1 MTKQG
6 TGGTDAEQ
14 SSDRYLSDLTPGMVV
29 STTAEQKQAAGPI
42 TIFCAGVL
50 FSVLTFLVKCLRS

>member
-29 STTAEQKQAAGPI
+29 STTAEQIRRQGR
-42 TIFCAGVL
+42 
-50 FSVLTFLVKCLRS
+50 LRYFVPASYSLY